1 MRISGLTNAPRG
13 SSGPRARSR
22 RRRSA
27 TATQPRRY
35 TSGTH
40 RMIAA
45 AGRPGPRPYRVAYVR
60 VVCGGQG
67 RRSRVGSRRRGANGS
82 TLRRDPVGRE
92 SPARDAQRER
102 DAEPRRLR
110 VRLQAHRTTG
120 LQGTD

>member
-1 MRISGLTNAPRG
+1 
-13 SSGPRARSR
+13 
-22 RRRSA
+22 
-27 TATQPRRY
+27 
-35 TSGTH
+35 
-40 RMIAA
+40 MIAA
-45 AGRPGPRPYRVAYVR
+45 AGPRPYRVAYVR
-60 VVCGGQG
+60 VVWGGQG
-67 RRSRVGSRRRGANGS
+67 RRSRVGGRVAPCRGANGS